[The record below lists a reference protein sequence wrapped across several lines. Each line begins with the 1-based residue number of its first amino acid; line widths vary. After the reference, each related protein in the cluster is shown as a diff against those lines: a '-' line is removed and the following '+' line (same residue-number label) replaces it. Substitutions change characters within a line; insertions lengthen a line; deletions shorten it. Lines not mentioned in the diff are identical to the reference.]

1 MTSMVHQVQLTPHKT
16 FINQLKQTYYQL
28 KKVNKNQRKSKKKSI
43 RIYER
48 TLEAM
53 ETEFQLGKGV
63 IEVRI

>member
-1 MTSMVHQVQLTPHKT
+1 MAHLVQLTPHKT
-16 FINQLKQTYYQL
+16 FINQLRQTYFRQ
-28 KKVNKNQRKSKKKSI
+28 KKVNKNQRKWKKKSI
-43 RIYER
+43 QIYER